1 MTSPDQDRSDRSAY
15 PVVSDRATE
24 VDLLGRWR
32 YVESLADIAASS
44 ETPLVIAVYGE
55 WGSGK
60 TSMLRQIRRALE
72 PEFDSS
78 EKHAPPR
85 ARTIWFDPW
94 MHQFDRTPALG
105 LLHATTNQLGISDS
119 PRATEALKRIAV
131 ALSEDIQIPYVGVR
145 VGRLLKIRE
154 ELASDEFR
162 RREEQARLQ
171 GYFHEVLRVAGA
183 PDTRLVFFIDD
194 LDRCQPSVAL
204 SLLEALKLYLD
215 FPGCVYVLGVD
226 REPLE
231 AAIGSSYAELGLKA
245 ESYLDKIVQVPFAI
259 PRIDADA
266 MHRYIDEWIPGELDP
281 CRELLAAA
289 GTDDPRQVKRILN
302 SLLINHRLV
311 DLEQF
316 ADGYDPRILTVLILV
331 QNFAPALYRLVRL
344 NSGLI
349 HDVYRGKTTDASEAD
364 RALWV
369 QHVATR
375 PRLDVALR
383 LVELPGT
390 LDITPYLTLTAAFG
404 YVPGKKFDLEVDLEE
419 GTWANRISPRRRRPG
434 FRRPRASRSGRD
446 LAAPVDVQLAAPV
459 DVQRDW
465 VRGPEKAMVTLVEY
479 GDFECPYCGQ
489 AEPIIRELL
498 ASFDDDL
505 RYVWRHLPLD
515 DVHPNAQLAAE
526 ATEAAAAQGKF
537 WNMHDAL
544 LSHQGDLSPRAIR
557 DLARELG
564 LDVQRF
570 WDEVVRHEHAPRV
583 AEDVASAD
591 ASGVLGTP
599 SFFIN
604 GQRHYGAYDI
614 ETLSSAVQQ
623 ARARAAAV

>member
-1 MTSPDQDRSDRSAY
+1 MSERFQVGDRRHE
-15 PVVSDRATE
+15 PPRGVVSDRATE

-44 ETPLVIAVYGE
+44 DTPLVIAVYGE

-72 PEFDSS
+72 PEFDKS
-78 EKHAPPR
+78 EKHAPSR

-94 MHQFDRTPALG
+94 MHQFDRTPVLG
-105 LLHATTNQLGISDS
+105 LLHATTTQLGISDS
-119 PRATEALKRIAV
+119 PRATKALKRIAL
-131 ALSEDIQIPYVGVR
+131 ALSEDIQIPYVGIR

-171 GYFHEVLRVAGA
+171 EHFHEVLRVAGA

-245 ESYLDKIVQVPFAI
+245 ESYLDKIVQVPFTI

-266 MHRYIDEWIPGELDP
+266 MEGYIDDWIPTELDP

-289 GTDDPRQVKRILN
+289 GADDPRQVKRILN

-349 HDVYRGKTTDASEAD
+349 HDVYRGKAINAPEAE

-369 QHVATR
+369 EHVAIR
-375 PRLDVALR
+375 PRLEAALR
-383 LVELPGT
+383 LIELPGT

-404 YVPGKKFDLEVDLEE
+404 YVPHLEE
-419 GTWANRISPRRRRPG
+419 VI
-434 FRRPRASRSGRD
+434 RAD
-446 LAAPVDVQLAAPV
+446 LAVPVDI
-459 DVQRDW
+459 QRDHF
-465 VRGPEKAMVTLVEY
+465 RGPEKALVTVVEY

-489 AEPIIRELL
+489 AEAIIRELL
-498 ASFDDDL
+498 SDFGYV
-505 RYVWRHLPLD
+505 RFVWRHLPRN
-515 DVHPNAQLAAE
+515 DVHPNAQVAAE
-526 ATEAAAAQGKF
+526 VSEAAAAQEKF
-537 WNMHDAL
+537 WEMYDL
-544 LSHQGDLSPRAIR
+544 LLGNQDSLELSDLIGYAEQL
-557 DLARELG
+557 DLDIEQFRRYLRKHNGSARI
-564 LDVQRF
+564 V
-570 WDEVVRHEHAPRV
+570 
-583 AEDVASAD
+583 EDVDSAD
-591 ASGVLGTP
+591 QSGVSGTP
-599 SFFIN
+599 TFFIN
-604 GQRHYGAYDI
+604 GRRHYGAYDI
-614 ETLSSAVQQ
+614 ETLSSEVQA
-623 ARARAAAV
+623 ARARRAVVKGSHGPEQAEKATAPQ